1 MPGMLLRIAIMN
13 VGIRYF
19 DKKLVEESLR
29 GYLKEI

>member
-1 MPGMLLRIAIMN
+1 MLLRKEIMN

-19 DKKLVEESLR
+19 DKKLAEESLR